1 MNNVPVIAVD
11 GPSGTGKGTV
21 CGRLADW
28 LGWHLLDSGALYR
41 LVALRA
47 ERTGT
52 PTSDETAL
60 ARLATDMEADF
71 VRGDAEVPIRAL
83 LRGEDVSAAI
93 RAESISRLASE
104 VAACPAVR
112 QALLERQR
120 AARRPPGLVA
130 DGRDMGTVVFPDAPL
145 KLFLTASPEERARRR
160 YKQLKDKGIGVNLR
174 QLSADIAERDA
185 RDSQR
190 KISPLKPAPDAVV
203 IDTSDLAIDDVIERA
218 RVQVLGHIAGLPASI
233 RPEN

>member
-1 MNNVPVIAVD
+1 MAEVPVIAVD

-21 CGRLADW
+21 CGRLGEI

-41 LVALRA
+41 LVALLA
-47 ERTGT
+47 ERKGIAA
-52 PTSDETAL
+52 SDEAAL
-60 ARLATDMEADF
+60 SREAINMELAF
-71 VRGDAEVPIRAL
+71 VRGAGEVPIRAL
-83 LRGEDVSAAI
+83 LAGEDVSAAI

-104 VAACPAVR
+104 VAASPAVR
-112 QALLERQR
+112 QALLSRQR
-120 AARRPPGLVA
+120 ACRQPPGLIA

-185 RDSQR
+185 RDSER
-190 KISPLKPAPDAVV
+190 TISPLKPAEDAVV
-203 IDTSDLAIDDVIERA
+203 IDTTGVDISDVMQRILT
-218 RVQVLGHIAGLPASI
+218 QVAENITDLPALVKSQ
-233 RPEN
+233 N

>member
-1 MNNVPVIAVD
+1 MTEALVIAVD

-21 CGRLADW
+21 CGRLAEG

-41 LVALRA
+41 LVALLA
-47 ERTGT
+47 ERTAT
-52 PTSDETAL
+52 PISDEVAL
-60 ARLATDMEADF
+60 SRLAAGMELDF
-71 VRGDAEVPIRAL
+71 VRGEGEVPIRTL
-83 LRGEDVSAAI
+83 LAGEDVSAAI

-112 QALLERQR
+112 EVLLGRQR
-120 AARRPPGLVA
+120 ACRRPPGLIA
-130 DGRDMGTVVFPDAPL
+130 DGRDMGTVVFPDAQL
-145 KLFLTASPEERARRR
+145 KLFLTATPEERARRR

-203 IDTSDLAIDDVIERA
+203 IDTTGLDIDDVMQ
-218 RVQVLGHIAGLPASI
+218 RVVAQVQEKLTDLPASTSL
-233 RPEN
+233 

>member
-1 MNNVPVIAVD
+1 MNDIPVIAVD

-21 CGRLADW
+21 CGRLADK

-41 LVALRA
+41 LVALLA

-52 PTSDETAL
+52 PVTDEAGL
-60 ARLATDMEADF
+60 SRLAAEMELDF
-71 VRGDAEVPIRAL
+71 ERGGDEIPIRPL
-83 LRGEDVSAAI
+83 LAGEDVSAAI
-93 RAESISRLASE
+93 RSESISRLASE
-104 VAACPAVR
+104 VAACPGVR
-112 QALLERQR
+112 KALLERQR
-120 AARRPPGLVA
+120 ACRRSPGLIA
-130 DGRDMGTVVFPDAPL
+130 DGRDMGTVVFPDAQL
-145 KLFLTASPEERARRR
+145 KLFLTATPEERARRR

-203 IDTSDLAIDDVIERA
+203 IDTTGLDIDAVMHCVMA
-218 RVQVLGHIAGLPASI
+218 QVLENITDLPASI
-233 RPEN
+233 SP

>member
-1 MNNVPVIAVD
+1 MNEVPVIAVD

-21 CGRLADW
+21 CGRLADK

-41 LVALRA
+41 LVALLA
-47 ERTGT
+47 ERTAT
-52 PTSDETAL
+52 PIADEAGL
-60 ARLATDMEADF
+60 SRLAAEMELDF
-71 VRGDAEVPIRAL
+71 VRGSGEIPIRPL
-83 LRGEDVSAAI
+83 LAGEDVSADI
-93 RAESISRLASE
+93 RTESISRLASE
-104 VAACPAVR
+104 VAACPGVR

-120 AARRPPGLVA
+120 ACRRPPGLIA

-145 KLFLTASPEERARRR
+145 KLFLTATPEERARRR

-203 IDTSDLAIDDVIERA
+203 IDTTGLDIDAVMQCVMARVIEN
-218 RVQVLGHIAGLPASI
+218 IADLPASI
-233 RPEN
+233 SP

>member
-1 MNNVPVIAVD
+1 MSDVPVIAVD

-28 LGWHLLDSGALYR
+28 LGWQLLDSGALYR
-41 LVALRA
+41 LVALQA
-47 ERTGT
+47 GRTGT
-52 PTSDETAL
+52 PVSDEAAL
-60 ARLATDMEADF
+60 ARLAAEMELDF
-71 VRGDAEVPIRAL
+71 VRGGEEIPIRAL
-83 LRGEDVSAAI
+83 LAGEDVSAAI
-93 RAESISRLASE
+93 RSESISRLASE

-112 QALLERQR
+112 QALLARQR
-120 AARRPPGLVA
+120 ACRQPPGLIA

-145 KLFLTASPEERARRR
+145 KLFLTATPEERARRR

-190 KISPLKPAPDAVV
+190 KVSPLKPAPDAVV
-203 IDTSDLAIDDVIERA
+203 IDTTGLDIDDVMQRVTAQVIEN
-218 RVQVLGHIAGLPASI
+218 IAGLPASI
-233 RPEN
+233 GP